1 MDKLEK
7 IKKFVSEGREHV
19 TSRISNSKPEDCAVD
34 FGALYILEKL
44 NRILEEDDGGDDQH

>member
-19 TSRISNSKPEDCAVD
+19 TSRISNSRPEDCAVD
-34 FGALYILEKL
+34 FGALYVLEKL
-44 NRILEEDDGGDDQH
+44 NRILEEDDGVDNK